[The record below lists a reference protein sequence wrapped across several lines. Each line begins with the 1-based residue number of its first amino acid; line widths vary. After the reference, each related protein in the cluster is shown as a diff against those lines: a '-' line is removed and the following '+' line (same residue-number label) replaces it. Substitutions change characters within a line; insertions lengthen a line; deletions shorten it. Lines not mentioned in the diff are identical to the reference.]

1 MSGSRPRVTGI
12 TARKPAPEHTELDVR
27 LLASGQELKA
37 ESQEHVQEAIRMA
50 LQVPVRL
57 ALKNVLFA
65 TDFGPVSEA
74 ALPFAV
80 AIARRF
86 ESSIEAVHVFAFTE
100 LQMPPG
106 K

>member
-1 MSGSRPRVTGI
+1 
-12 TARKPAPEHTELDVR
+12 
-27 LLASGQELKA
+27 
-37 ESQEHVQEAIRMA
+37 MA

-65 TDFGPVSEA
+65 TDFSPVSEA

-86 ESSIEAVHVFAFTE
+86 ESSIHAVHVLSSGMGCST
-100 LQMPPG
+100 PG
-106 K
+106 ESTCTA